1 MLDERFRLHEEI
13 EDAQR
18 AGRPVVALES
28 TIIAHGLPWPEN
40 YEIGRALEEAV
51 RDRGAV
57 PATIAV
63 VDGLIAIG
71 LYRDELER
79 MARAQTGEG
88 AAWPK
93 TGAADLAMRLCTGG
107 HGATTVSATAYVAA
121 RAGLRVFSTGGIGGV
136 HRGESGD
143 VSSDLSTLTRTPLAV
158 VSAGMKAI
166 LDLPRTLEM
175 LETLGVPVVGFRTTE
190 LPAFYTR
197 SSGLGLELSV
207 DDVAQAARFLRHHF
221 ALHDSAVLIAN
232 PIPKAHAL
240 DRDLIEKAIEAAM
253 QDAEQRKIRGKA
265 LTPHL
270 LGYVA
275 KATNKRSLQANRALA
290 IANAELAAELSAA
303 LCALVTR

>member
-1 MLDERFRLHEEI
+1 MDDPRLRVHEEV
-13 EDAQR
+13 EAALTER
-18 AGRPVVALES
+18 RPIVALES

-40 YEIGRALEEAV
+40 YEIGRALEAAV

-63 VDGLIAIG
+63 VDGMLAVG

-79 MARAQTGEG
+79 MAKAQTGEG
-88 AAWPK
+88 PAWPK
-93 TGAADLAMRLCTGG
+93 TAAADLGARLASGG
-107 HGATTVSATAYVAA
+107 HGATTVSATAFVAA

-136 HRGESGD
+136 HRGDSGD
-143 VSSDLSTLTRTPLAV
+143 VSSDLTTLARTPVAV

-175 LETLGVPVVGFRTTE
+175 LETLGVPVVGYKTNE

-197 SSGLGLELSV
+197 TSGLLLELSV
-207 DDVAQAARFLRHHF
+207 DSVEECARLLHHHF
-221 ALHDSAVLIAN
+221 ALHHGGVIIAN

-240 DRDLIEKAIEAAM
+240 DPDLIEKAVEAAVA
-253 QDAEQRKIRGKA
+253 DAVSKKISGKA

-290 IANAELAAELSAA
+290 IANAELGAELATA
-303 LCALVTR
+303 LGAL

>member
-1 MLDERFRLHEEI
+1 MSDPRFRVHEEV
-13 EDAQR
+13 EAARQD
-18 AGRPVVALES
+18 GRPIVALES

-40 YEIGRALEEAV
+40 YEIGRALEQAV
-51 RDRGAV
+51 RDHGAV

-63 VDGLIAIG
+63 VDGLIAVG

-79 MARAQTGEG
+79 MAHAQTGAG
-88 AAWPK
+88 PAWPK
-93 TGAADLAMRLCTGG
+93 TGVADLAARLAAGG
-107 HGATTVSATAYVAA
+107 HGATTVSATAFAAA
-121 RAGLRVFSTGGIGGV
+121 RVGLRVFSTGGIGGV
-136 HRGESGD
+136 HRGDAAD
-143 VSSDLSTLTRTPLAV
+143 VSSDLTTLARTSIAV
-158 VSAGMKAI
+158 ISSGMKAI

-175 LETLGVPVVGFRTTE
+175 LETLGVPVVGFKTAE

-207 DDVAQAARFLRHHF
+207 DDVAAAARLCRHHF
-221 ALHDSAVLIAN
+221 ALQPSAVLIAN

-240 DRDLIEKAIEAAM
+240 DHGLIEHAVEAAI

-290 IANAELAAELSAA
+290 IANAELAAELAAA
-303 LCALVTR
+303 LLALPT